1 MRLRDEDE
9 DDSEAVNSRGMRA
22 RAWRAAYDAM
32 CARGVVKGR
41 DARVDKAFVS
51 ERRRTTTLDELN

>member
-32 CARGVVKGR
+32 CASGVVKGR
-41 DARVDKAFVS
+41 GARVDKAFVY
-51 ERRRTTTLDELN
+51 ERRTMTLNELN